1 MSDEED
7 LQPLLKYAREGCVGL
22 SVVVVVAEMKAGRGA
37 TFSEMTT
44 ALLSVVGELIDRG
57 AVPGDLIDREPS
69 FVAWSGS
76 KSEILGR
83 LACEIKTLGEI
94 PATGEVCWIHDP
106 AASEFD
112 SSHL

>member
-37 TFSEMTT
+37 TFTEMTT

-57 AVPGDLIDREPS
+57 AVPGDLVDEEPC

-83 LACEIKTLGEI
+83 LACEIKTLGGI

-106 AASEFD
+106 AATEFTT
-112 SSHL
+112 SHL